1 MTQLPAD
8 PVLLEQTLCA
18 AIRDTL
24 VSVPLIAQYC
34 KVELRER
41 FPDSDE
47 DDIRITTIEDP
58 AQRDLTL
65 TSIIQ
70 IGMPSVTEKPYTSEK
85 QTQLDF
91 TYPITF
97 DLGVVDEWNNADGAL
112 VYTNSWALAMAIY
125 MSARAKFKENREL
138 GGFASAVHD
147 YLQQDSAATVEDEES
162 GGDIHAFDWTLVVHV
177 KGVNF

>member
-1 MTQLPAD
+1 MPLLPAD
-8 PVLLEQTLCA
+8 AVQLEQALCA
-18 AIRDTL
+18 AIRDVL
-24 VSVPLIAQYC
+24 MSVPLIAQYC

-41 FPDSDE
+41 FPSSRE
-47 DDIRITTIEDP
+47 DDIAITTVPDP
-58 AQRDLTL
+58 GNSDLSL

-70 IGMPSVTEKPYTSEK
+70 IGMPTVSEKPYTSEQ

-91 TYPITF
+91 VYPITF
-97 DLGVVDEWNNADGAL
+97 DLGVIDEWDNSDNSL
-112 VYTNSWALAMAIY
+112 IYTNSRALAMAIF

-138 GGFASAVHD
+138 GGFENAVHD

-177 KGVNF
+177 KGINV